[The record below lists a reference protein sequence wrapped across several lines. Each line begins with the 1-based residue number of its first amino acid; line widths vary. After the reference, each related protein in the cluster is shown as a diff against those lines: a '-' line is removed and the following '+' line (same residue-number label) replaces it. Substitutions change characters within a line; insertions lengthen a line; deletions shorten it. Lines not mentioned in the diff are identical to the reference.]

1 MKALQKLKA
10 RIEGRRRQRRYDAW
24 VRAHHLTDENE
35 REMRSR
41 IDSFS
46 KRPTISIVLPVFNTD
61 DRWLRECIESVK
73 GQIYPH
79 WQLCIAD
86 DRSTRDFIKPLLQE
100 LARDDDRIIVEFRDA
115 NGHISAAS
123 NTALALASGE
133 FVALLDHD
141 DELSPDALFWIVN
154 ELNDHPH
161 AKLIYSDEDVIGES
175 GRRRSPK
182 FKPDLSPD
190 LLRSVNYINH
200 LTVYRRDVIEAAGG
214 FRVGF
219 EGSQDFDLLLRVIEK
234 LQEDE
239 VRHIPRVL
247 FHWRA
252 AKGSV
257 AENSDAKSYAH
268 ENARRAIREHLERT
282 GTNASV
288 GATDF
293 DLHRVRYSTSV
304 SARPSD
310 FSVDLKQD
318 VTSLNQSILNSKDAI
333 VCFVD
338 GDLEPLNSDWF
349 DDLLGF
355 ATQNDIGI
363 VGGRVID
370 RDGRVIDGPMI
381 VGTSQIVSVAF
392 DGRSYRSPDA
402 LFRNCV
408 IGNYSAVSLSCMA
421 MRTDLFREVDGFD
434 EKLRDSRL
442 LSADICLRVSELG
455 YRIVFNPFAA
465 FRQPRT
471 NRRIAPSKGES
482 DHFRAKWGKYFD
494 NDPFY
499 NPNLSYDDGTSTIKL

>member
-10 RIEGRRRQRRYDAW
+10 RFEDRRQQRRYDAW

-46 KRPTISIVLPVFNTD
+46 KRPTISIILPVYNTD
-61 DRWLRECIESVK
+61 ERWLRKCIESVK

-200 LTVYRRDVIEAAGG
+200 LTVYRR
-214 FRVGF
+214 
-219 EGSQDFDLLLRVIEK
+219 
-234 LQEDE
+234 
-239 VRHIPRVL
+239 
-247 FHWRA
+247 
-252 AKGSV
+252 
-257 AENSDAKSYAH
+257 
-268 ENARRAIREHLERT
+268 
-282 GTNASV
+282 
-288 GATDF
+288 
-293 DLHRVRYSTSV
+293 
-304 SARPSD
+304 
-310 FSVDLKQD
+310 
-318 VTSLNQSILNSKDAI
+318 
-333 VCFVD
+333 
-338 GDLEPLNSDWF
+338 
-349 DDLLGF
+349 
-355 ATQNDIGI
+355 
-363 VGGRVID
+363 
-370 RDGRVIDGPMI
+370 
-381 VGTSQIVSVAF
+381 
-392 DGRSYRSPDA
+392 
-402 LFRNCV
+402 
-408 IGNYSAVSLSCMA
+408 
-421 MRTDLFREVDGFD
+421 
-434 EKLRDSRL
+434 
-442 LSADICLRVSELG
+442 
-455 YRIVFNPFAA
+455 
-465 FRQPRT
+465 
-471 NRRIAPSKGES
+471 
-482 DHFRAKWGKYFD
+482 
-494 NDPFY
+494 
-499 NPNLSYDDGTSTIKL
+499 